1 MVSDTS
7 KGRAHIFWTA
17 FKPWS
22 GIMSLPGAFFLIQAI
37 GLLHSARGVYD
48 FLLYVF
54 YSVLAPGVLFGA
66 LGATALTFLAS
77 PAKKT
82 RTLLVGIVI
91 GFACPLAFFG
101 ALIVL
106 QGLKN
111 EGVAGWVIYGFIF
124 ALTGALAGFEAGKA
138 VLSEKLAR

>member
-1 MVSDTS
+1 
-7 KGRAHIFWTA
+7 
-17 FKPWS
+17 
-22 GIMSLPGAFFLIQAI
+22 MSLPGAFFLIQAI

-48 FLLYVF
+48 LLLYVL
-54 YSVLAPGVLFGA
+54 YSMLAPGVVFGG
-66 LGATALTFLAS
+66 LGATALIFLAS
-77 PAKKT
+77 PAKKI

-106 QGLKN
+106 QGPKK
-111 EGVAGWVIYGFIF
+111 EGVAGWVIYGSIF

-138 VLSEKLAR
+138 VLSEKLAG